1 MHKESSSSV
10 RIFYPRL
17 NRAEVIQLLSQG
29 LSKLQAELPLEQV
42 VLFGSY
48 AKGNYTV
55 GSDVDLLI
63 IYRGDPLP
71 GAYRVVKK
79 VLNIPRLEPHLY
91 TEDEYRRLKPTL
103 DRMSADGIVLFCWE
117 EEKSFESGH

>member
-29 LSKLQAELPLEQV
+29 LSKLQVELPLELV

-63 IYRGDPLP
+63 IYRGDPRP

-79 VLNIPRLEPHLY
+79 VLNVPRLEPHLY

-117 EEKSFESGH
+117 EEKSFEIGH

>member
-1 MHKESSSSV
+1 V

-17 NRAEVIQLLSQG
+17 SRAEVIQLLSQG
-29 LSKLQAELPLEQV
+29 LSRLQAELPLERV

-63 IYRGDPLP
+63 IYRGDPRP
-71 GAYRVVKK
+71 DAYAVVKK
-79 VLNIPRLEPHLY
+79 VLNVPRLEPHLY

>member
-1 MHKESSSSV
+1 MHKGSSSSV

-29 LSKLQAELPLEQV
+29 LSKLQAELPLERV

-48 AKGNYTV
+48 AKRNYTV

-63 IYRGDPLP
+63 IYRGDPRP
-71 GAYRVVKK
+71 GAYAVVKK
-79 VLNIPRLEPHLY
+79 VLNVPHLEPHLY

-117 EEKSFESGH
+117 EEKTFEIGH